1 MDKLFFVSDFMVKR
15 KPQAVGGAMPATGAG
30 LIRYFDE
37 DEGGL
42 KIRPEIVVVICV
54 AVIVFGVLL
63 QIFGAEL
70 LGF

>member
-1 MDKLFFVSDFMVKR
+1 MNKLFFVSDSMVKR
-15 KPQAVGGAMPATGAG
+15 KSQAVGGAMPATGAG

-37 DEGGL
+37 DEGGF
-42 KIRPEIVVVICV
+42 KIRPEAVVVICV
-54 AVIVFGVLL
+54 AVIVVGVLL

>member
-1 MDKLFFVSDFMVKR
+1 MVKR
-15 KPQAVGGAMPATGAG
+15 KTQAVGGAMPATGAG

-42 KIRPEIVVVICV
+42 KVPPEVVVVICAV
-54 AVIVFGVLL
+54 VIVVGILL

-70 LGF
+70 LGV

>member
-1 MDKLFFVSDFMVKR
+1 MIKLFFVSDDMVKR
-15 KPQAVGGAMPATGAG
+15 KTQAAGGAMPATGAG

-42 KIRPEIVVVICV
+42 KIRPEAVVVLCAI
-54 AVIVFGVLL
+54 VIVAGVLL

>member
-1 MDKLFFVSDFMVKR
+1 MVKR
-15 KPQAVGGAMPATGAG
+15 KTQAVGGAMPATGAG

-42 KIRPEIVVVICV
+42 KVPPEVVVVICV
-54 AVIVFGVLL
+54 VVIVVGILL

-70 LGF
+70 LGV

>member
-1 MDKLFFVSDFMVKR
+1 MIKLFFVSDSMVKR
-15 KPQAVGGAMPATGAG
+15 KTQAVGGAMPATGAG

-42 KIRPEIVVVICV
+42 KVPPEVVVVICAV
-54 AVIVFGVLL
+54 VIVVGILL

-70 LGF
+70 LGV

>member
-1 MDKLFFVSDFMVKR
+1 
-15 KPQAVGGAMPATGAG
+15 MPATGAG

-42 KIRPEIVVVICV
+42 KIRPEAVVVICI
-54 AVIVFGVLL
+54 AVIVVGVLL

>member
-1 MDKLFFVSDFMVKR
+1 MNKLFFVGEYMVKR
-15 KPQAVGGAMPATGAG
+15 KPQAAGGAMPATGAG

-42 KIRPEIVVVICV
+42 KIRPEVVVGLCVVVIV
-54 AVIVFGVLL
+54 VGILL